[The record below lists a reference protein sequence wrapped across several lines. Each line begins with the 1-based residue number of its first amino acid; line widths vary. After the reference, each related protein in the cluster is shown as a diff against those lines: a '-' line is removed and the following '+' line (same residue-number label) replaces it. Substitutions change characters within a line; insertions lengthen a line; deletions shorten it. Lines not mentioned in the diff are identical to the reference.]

1 MGAVTVALRAI
12 SGEDAVDSLAR
23 SALGVNAS
31 LREGQR
37 LREGGGE
44 RVVGGEWG
52 EGGQV
57 IWWSGEEGMGSE
69 GRQVGKGVGCVRGQ
83 RLREGGGER
92 VVGMGSGVRVVR

>member
-31 LREGQR
+31 LREGAKA
-37 LREGGGE
+37 
-44 RVVGGEWG
+44 
-52 EGGQV
+52 
-57 IWWSGEEGMGSE
+57 E
-69 GRQVGKGVGCVRGQ
+69 GR
-83 RLREGGGER
+83 GGER

>member
-31 LREGQR
+31 LREGAKA
-37 LREGGGE
+37 EGRGRGEDGGD
-44 RVVGGEWG
+44 GEWG

-57 IWWSGEEGMGSE
+57 IWWSGEEGD
-69 GRQVGKGVGCVRGQ
+69 
-83 RLREGGGER
+83 GE
-92 VVGMGSGVRVVR
+92 